1 MLRTDTLSEQTLV
14 LLKRLQTI
22 PLFKDLRLVGG
33 TALVLQL
40 GHRESVDLDLFG
52 NVDTDYETVQQAI
65 ISVDKECRLLNAT
78 TNIWQ
83 FMVANVKVDIVNYPY
98 KWIDDAMIEA
108 EITLAS
114 IKDIAAMKLA
124 AITGRGTKK
133 DFVDLYFLL
142 QHFTLPE
149 MFGFFNEKYPNVDL
163 FMTYRSV
170 VYFEDAEQTE
180 MPVMLITTE
189 WEDVKEKIRQEIRKL

>member
-1 MLRTDTLSEQTLV
+1 
-14 LLKRLQTI
+14 LQTI